1 MGFHADLMAEIN
13 KVSRQDQENFAAASH
28 QKASAAVNAGK
39 FKNEIVSVKPPKGK
53 TVDSDDLIR
62 SKVEPEKI
70 AKLGPAFRKPE
81 ENGTVT
87 AASSSPLTDGASAV
101 LIMSEAKAKALGYPI
116 DVSLK
121 CWVNT
126 AIDPYP
132 QLLLAPA
139 LAIPRALDIAGLTV
153 DDIDIFEFHEA
164 FAAQVLCT
172 LKCLESAEFCKK
184 YCGKDKPLRKIDP
197 KKINVNGG

>member
-13 KVSRQDQENFAAASH
+13 KIPREDQDKFAAASH
-28 QKASAAVNAGK
+28 HKAATATKAGK
-39 FKNEIVSVKPPKGK
+39 LKAEIVPVKTPQGK
-53 TVDSDDLIR
+53 IVDADDLIR
-62 SKVEPEKI
+62 GTVDPAKI
-70 AKLGPAFRKPE
+70 AKLGPAFRKAE

-87 AASSSPLTDGASAV
+87 AATSSPLTDGASAV
-101 LIMSEAKAKALGYPI
+101 LVMSEARAKALGYPTDI
-116 DVSLK
+116 SLK

-139 LAIPRALDIAGLTV
+139 LAIPKALDLAGLTIN
-153 DDIDIFEFHEA
+153 DIDIFEFHEA

-184 YCGKDKPLRKIDP
+184 FCGKDKPVGSVDP